1 MPTSDT
7 NYEEG
12 SREMH
17 KEDEKIRT
25 ELTLDVDGIFQ
36 LTVNGTKGKEG
47 GQLWQENSSFWRLS
61 YCCWLPPRMS
71 ESTFSSLSGVT
82 HIN

>member
-1 MPTSDT
+1 MPPSDT

-36 LTVNGTKGKEG
+36 LTVNGTKVKEG
-47 GQLWQENSSFWRLS
+47 GQL
-61 YCCWLPPRMS
+61 
-71 ESTFSSLSGVT
+71 
-82 HIN
+82 